1 MKAQT
6 ETMMRNKIF
15 EFLEILGDTYER
27 GLPLS
32 GRVNNKPASKVVDDM
47 LVYCDADDFKIRKE
61 NPLDFSVMSLGLYLT
76 ALHGMVMFN
85 KTIPFS
91 EIEIIKINRNN

>member
-1 MKAQT
+1 MEEKDFTNGVVIKT
-6 ETMMRNKIF
+6 EGCF
-15 EFLEILGDTYER
+15 F
-27 GLPLS
+27 
-32 GRVNNKPASKVVDDM
+32 KVVDDM

>member
-47 LVYCDADDFKIRKE
+47 FLLKQISKVANQISLE
-61 NPLDFSVMSLGLYLT
+61 VMERYNEG
-76 ALHGMVMFN
+76 
-85 KTIPFS
+85 
-91 EIEIIKINRNN
+91 EE